1 VSYLMLDLLILGVT
15 AVFCGIILIAQRRR
29 LRGLVQR
36 WMLPG
41 IVTGV
46 LLFVL
51 TAAFD
56 TVMIAIGLFGYP
68 DEALVG
74 WFVGLAPIE
83 DFAYPLAALMLLP
96 SLWLLVGS
104 ERHARVRPVPGHG
117 VTE

>member
-1 VSYLMLDLLILGVT
+1 MTYLQLVLLILGVT
-15 AVFCGIILIAQRRR
+15 AAFCGIILIAQRRR

-36 WMLPG
+36 WLLPVL
-41 IVTGV
+41 ITGV

-56 TVMIAIGLFGYP
+56 TVMIGIGLFGYP
-68 DEALVG
+68 PEALVG
-74 WFVGLAPIE
+74 WFIGLAPIE

-104 ERHARVRPVPGHG
+104 ERHARPRRQRD
-117 VTE
+117 EAAS